1 MVWMVVVVVVVL
13 SWLVYCRF
21 GSFSDV
27 RLASVWD
34 RLGVVGLSARTPQT
48 KKKSPRPLSTPR
60 EKGTKNL
67 SPQHKKKSL
76 DSFFSLCSHCSVIE
90 SPIVVVVVLVV
101 VSFRGK

>member
-13 SWLVYCRF
+13 SWLVLSF